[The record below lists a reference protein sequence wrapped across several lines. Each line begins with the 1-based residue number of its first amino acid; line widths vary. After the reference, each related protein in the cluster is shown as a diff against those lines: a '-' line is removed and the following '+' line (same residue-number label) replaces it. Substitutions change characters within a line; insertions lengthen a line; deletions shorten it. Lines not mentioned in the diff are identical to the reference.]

1 MSISRIY
8 FSALANIT
16 SDVFNVTVEN
26 RAAIIR
32 FMVPARLVTLS
43 YFNLISLDARNREN
57 ASKLIKAIF
66 ILSKN
71 TQDGKDKDASTF
83 DDVNANALAGLF
95 LQDSSSQLDLPE
107 VHYNLLQNASK
118 IMVLTRDAPKLA
130 PELLIET
137 FFHDAALS

>member
-1 MSISRIY
+1 MLEIGS
-8 FSALANIT
+8 
-16 SDVFNVTVEN
+16 
-26 RAAIIR
+26 
-32 FMVPARLVTLS
+32 
-43 YFNLISLDARNREN
+43 N

-71 TQDGKDKDASTF
+71 TQDGKDEGASTF
-83 DDVNANALAGLF
+83 DDVNANALAGMF

-137 FFHDAALS
+137 FSRCCSLMSDEYSSSYNDMQLKNTIHQVLIALEPWVQSIKLEELTKGGTPSLQPHST